1 MDPNSSNASNNN
13 ANGNPMN
20 NRLHLNFGNDRFA
33 PNDRAYPTTPSTFP
47 NPIFPGGGGQGQNQ
61 QGQQQQTQQG
71 SQQAYNQGFAPPQGY
86 FMNNPYPPSGYPPQ
100 QVPAGYQQQQQQPY
114 QQRSVNLQNDATNG
128 LAHQFSHQNL
138 GGGRGSPYGNRQA
151 SPAQR
156 PRTAGA
162 PGQQPAYSGYLNPMP
177 QASQQ
182 NRPEF
187 QPAPDRNPD
196 RYVLKGLE
204 IEMLDKAKWSK
215 DWQIPTN
222 PNHAENKLGRMQASK
237 RASIYD
243 FYAPETDQTT
253 TNTLKIIGKGAFGE
267 VKLVQKKQDG
277 KVYAMKS
284 LIKTEMFK
292 KDQLAHVR
300 AERDILAESDS
311 PWVVKLFTTFQDQ
324 DFLYM
329 LMEFLPGGDLMT
341 MLIKYEI
348 FSEDI
353 TRFYIAEIVL
363 AIEAVHKL
371 GFIHR
376 DIKPDNILLDRGG
389 HVKLTDFG
397 LSTGFHKLHENS
409 YYQQLLQGKSS
420 KPKNNRQS
428 VSLDEINLTVSNRSV
443 INDWRKSRRV
453 MAYSTVGTPD
463 YIAPEI
469 FSGHGYSYDCDW
481 WSLGTIMFECQVGWP
496 PFCAEDAHD
505 TYRKI
510 VAWRTNLYFPEDVQL
525 GPEAENLIR
534 SLVCNSE
541 NRLGRVSADEIKNHK
556 FFRGVEFDT
565 LRRIRAPFEP
575 KLASN
580 VDTTYFPTD
589 EIDQT
594 DNATHLKQAQAAAA
608 HNGAPPREEVPEM
621 NDCFTS
627 LECLIY
633 SVSHEASHPSFWSIL
648 WIHDISPS
656 VHLEWV
662 FLLPSLL
669 LHGLSKVNLA
679 RYHSLHVSARLQ
691 LDILHLAAC
700 FFLIL
705 F

>member
-1 MDPNSSNASNNN
+1 MENNS
-13 ANGNPMN
+13 G
-20 NRLHLNFGNDRFA
+20 NRLYLNFNQNERSAFA
-33 PNDRAYPTTPSTFP
+33 DSTSYPTTPSTFP
-47 NPIFPGGGGQGQNQ
+47 QPVFSSQGQGGQQSQPPYSTGLAPANYFSNQ
-61 QGQQQQTQQG
+61 
-71 SQQAYNQGFAPPQGY
+71 A
-86 FMNNPYPPSGYPPQ
+86 YPPSYPQ
-100 QVPAGYQQQQQQPY
+100 QPPKAQQSYP
-114 QQRSVNLQNDATNG
+114 QRPPPMDNATTNNLV
-128 LAHQFSHQNL
+128 HQFSHQNL
-138 GGGRGSPYGNRQA
+138 GGRASPYGNRQP

-162 PGQQPAYSGYLNPMP
+162 PGQAAGYGSYLNAPMP
-177 QASQQ
+177 TAPQQ
-182 NRPEF
+182 NWPEF
-187 QPAPDRNPD
+187 QPSPERNPD
-196 RYVLKGLE
+196 RYGQLAQTNQKRCSSLAE
-204 IEMLDKAKWSK
+204 SFFK
-215 DWQIPTN
+215 D
-222 PNHAENKLGRMQASK
+222 SVK
-237 RASIYD
+237 RARDRNVRQSEMEQRLAD
-243 FYAPETDQTT
+243 TNQSQARREQTWSNAGKQEGRYLRFLRT
-253 TNTLKIIGKGAFGE
+253 KDSPDNYQTLKIIGKGAFGE
-267 VKLVQKKQDG
+267 VKLVQKKQDA

-284 LIKTEMFK
+284 LIKSEMFK

-311 PWVVKLFTTFQDQ
+311 PWVVKLYTTFQDA

-363 AIEAVHKL
+363 AIEAVHKY

-397 LSTGFHKLHENS
+397 LSTGFHKLHDNS
-409 YYQQLLQGKSS
+409 YYQQLLQGKS
-420 KPKNNRQS
+420 NRPQNRNS
-428 VSLDEINLTVSNRSV
+428 VNLDQINLTVSNRSV

-469 FSGHGYSYDCDW
+469 FSGHGYGQDCDW
-481 WSLGTIMFECQVGWP
+481 WSLGTIMFECQIGWP

-510 VAWRTNLYFPEDVQL
+510 VNWRQSLYFPEDVQL

-534 SLVCNSE
+534 SLVCNTE
-541 NRLGRVSADEIKNHK
+541 NRLGRSGADEIKNHK
-556 FFRGVEFDT
+556 FFRGVDFDS

-575 KLASN
+575 KLTSN

-594 DNATHLKQAQAAAA
+594 DNATHLKAAAA
-608 HNGAPPREEVPEM
+608 ANGGQSRIEAPEM
-621 NDCFTS
+621 S
-627 LECLIY
+627 LPFIGY
-633 SVSHEASHPSFWSIL
+633 TFKRF
-648 WIHDISPS
+648 DD
-656 VHLEWV
+656 
-662 FLLPSLL
+662 F
-669 LHGLSKVNLA
+669 N
-679 RYHSLHVSARLQ
+679 RLK
-691 LDILHLAAC
+691 
-700 FFLIL
+700 
-705 F
+705 